1 MENSD
6 VMNVR
11 PETSLRVVLSLDER
25 TAAVVM
31 AAVAALAKME
41 PADMRSMLERM
52 LSMLSSKEA
61 STEAMT
67 MHGAVTAEK
76 ARNVP
81 THGTSGAS
89 LPIPAD
95 RPPAVDPRESVLPDA
110 LICLEDGKRLTMLKR
125 YLKSRFNLTPD
136 QYRARWGLP
145 ADYPMVAPRYAMRR
159 SDIARQ
165 TGLGRN
171 RRKPRKVEAG
181 SSVEASVEG

>member
-1 MENSD
+1 MENRV
-6 VMNVR
+6 VMDAASEAVGHSG
-11 PETSLRVVLSLDER
+11 PGTVLRVVLSLDER

-31 AAVAALAKME
+31 AAIAVLAKME
-41 PADMRSMLERM
+41 PADMRAMLDRI
-52 LSMLSSKEA
+52 LSGREA
-61 STEAMT
+61 AAAPVPMAGGRAKALPTGEAQE
-67 MHGAVTAEK
+67 V
-76 ARNVP
+76 
-81 THGTSGAS
+81 S

-125 YLKSRFNLTPD
+125 YIKSRFNLTPD

-165 TGLGRN
+165 SGLGKGG
-171 RRKPRKVEAG
+171 RKPRKAEAQT
-181 SSVEASVEG
+181 SAEG

>member
-1 MENSD
+1 MEDND
-6 VMNVR
+6 ETNAPNVAVGR
-11 PETSLRVVLSLDER
+11 SGSETSLRVVLSLDER

-31 AAVAALAKME
+31 AAIAALAKME
-41 PADMRSMLERM
+41 PADMRAMLERM
-52 LSMLSSKEA
+52 LSSKEA
-61 STEAMT
+61 VAMHAGIT
-67 MHGAVTAEK
+67 VEK
-76 ARNVP
+76 A
-81 THGTSGAS
+81 GTLSAYEKPGVS

-95 RPPAVDPRESVLPDA
+95 RPPAVEPRESVLPDA

-165 TGLGRN
+165 SGLGKG
-171 RRKPRKVEAG
+171 RRKSRKVEAE
-181 SSVEASVEG
+181 SSVEVSV

>member
-6 VMNVR
+6 VTNVR
-11 PETSLRVVLSLDER
+11 SETSLHVVLSLDER

-31 AAVAALAKME
+31 AAIAALAKME

-52 LSMLSSKEA
+52 LSGKEA
-61 STEAMT
+61 IA
-67 MHGAVTAEK
+67 MHGSVAPEK
-76 ARNVP
+76 ARNFP
-81 THGTSGAS
+81 IHWKPGTS
-89 LPIPAD
+89 LPIPSD

-165 TGLGRN
+165 SGLGKN
-171 RRKPRKVEAG
+171 RRKSRKVEVE

>member
-1 MENSD
+1 MENRVVMD
-6 VMNVR
+6 VAS
-11 PETSLRVVLSLDER
+11 ETAAHSGADTVLRVVLSLDER

-31 AAVAALAKME
+31 AAIAVLAKME
-41 PADMRSMLERM
+41 PADMRSMIDRV
-52 LSMLSSKEA
+52 LSAKEQA
-61 STEAMT
+61 VPPVAVAGGRAKALPAGEARE
-67 MHGAVTAEK
+67 V
-76 ARNVP
+76 
-81 THGTSGAS
+81 S

-125 YLKSRFNLTPD
+125 YIKSRFNLTPD

-165 TGLGRN
+165 SGLGKGG
-171 RRKPRKVEAG
+171 RKPRKAEAQP
-181 SSVEASVEG
+181 SAEG